1 MVTIPNSIGGGP
13 GNTNLQPAQVP
24 VWNIPASLASA
35 DATIRGNRPELDT
48 EYKGIEFTATKRF
61 SAKWQMQAGFTI
73 GKNEGG
79 FGGADLNDPN
89 LRRYPR
95 GIIGNDSERAFRLSG
110 SYRLPLDINLAGSM
124 LANNGYPFQST
135 YSLTRAAAAT
145 QGITLTRTAQTIT
158 LSQRGDERLPN
169 VTMVDLR
176 LSRPF
181 RFGSRSF
188 QPTIDFFNV
197 LNADT
202 KDNQNNAIG
211 ANYLLARSI
220 LAPRIIRIGFSL
232 NF

>member
-1 MVTIPNSIGGGP
+1 VTIPNGPGGGP
-13 GNTNLQPAQVP
+13 GNTNLKPTTVP
-24 VWNIPASLASA
+24 VWNLPSNLASA
-35 DATIRGNRPELDT
+35 DATIRDNSPELDT

-61 SAKWQMQAGFTI
+61 STRWQMQAGFTI

-89 LRRYPR
+89 LRRFPR
-95 GIIGNDSERAFRLSG
+95 GILGNDSERAFRLSG

-135 YSLTRAAAAT
+135 YSLTRAAAAA
-145 QGITLTRTAQTIT
+145 QGIALTRASQTIT
-158 LSQRGDERLPN
+158 LSERGDERLPD
-169 VTMVDLR
+169 VVMMDLR

-188 QPTIDFFNV
+188 QPTIDIFN
-197 LNADT
+197 LTNTDT
-202 KDNQNNAIG
+202 KDNQQNAVG
-211 ANYLLARSI
+211 ANYLLPRSI
-220 LAPRIIRIGFSL
+220 LSPRIIRIGFSL